1 MCHLG
6 PYNLTLHR
14 LRTTTG
20 RRREEEEWMGSRGGN
35 SSPLKE
41 TVRIQFVHP
50 RDIGIERSFDIL
62 RPFLRFSSAPR
73 KHIPH
78 FPFLPSIHSRRPT
91 SISVWERV
99 SLHNSHS
106 FPPLF
111 PIQQASGAHSLI
123 QCNTLQSTVAF
134 LTPTLLDLSTTSYP
148 ISAPHCFFSRM
159 NKYYSVFSDAI
170 LLSDDI

>member
-1 MCHLG
+1 MDGVEGREFISTQGNCWHSVCASAREISASSVRVRSLG
-6 PYNLTLHR
+6 
-14 LRTTTG
+14 
-20 RRREEEEWMGSRGGN
+20 
-35 SSPLKE
+35 
-41 TVRIQFVHP
+41 
-50 RDIGIERSFDIL
+50 IL

-123 QCNTLQSTVAF
+123 QCNTLQCTVAF